1 MIAFRK
7 FSTILLLVLG
17 CTTVHSQSG
26 ISVSPPRN
34 YFTVAAGQSESK
46 KILVSNPSKTTR
58 LDLAISLNDWSYDP
72 YGSNLI
78 HDAGILPNSCA
89 NWISILPQS
98 YFSLA
103 PGETHEMELIVSP
116 PPSTSDHIPV
126 HTAMLYITQIN
137 PEDAVNEHGA
147 NIKVSVRTG
156 IKIYQRAP
164 GARLPQLEIDNFSYS
179 NTENLLLEFT
189 NNGNIWADGTLT
201 CELINQ
207 ETGIKTQLPDT
218 IFYTIP
224 NDSRKINISLP
235 EHLAKGKYIATAI
248 LNYGDDATIKM
259 AELSFSH
266 E

>member
-1 MIAFRK
+1 MIAFRR
-7 FSTILLLVLG
+7 FSTILLLVLAY
-17 CTTVHSQSG
+17 TSIQAQSG

-58 LDLAISLNDWSYDP
+58 LDLAVSLNDWNYDS

-78 HDAGILPNSCA
+78 HDAGTLPNSCA

-116 PPSTSDHIPV
+116 PPTISDPIPV

-156 IKIYQRAP
+156 IKIYQRYP

-179 NTENLLLEFT
+179 DTKDLLLEFT
-189 NNGNIWADGTLT
+189 NNGNIWADGTLN

-207 ETGIKTQLPDT
+207 ETGAKTQLSDAV
-218 IFYTIP
+218 FYTIP
-224 NDSRKINISLP
+224 NDSRKIIIALP
-235 EHLAKGKYIATAI
+235 DDLAPGKYIATAI